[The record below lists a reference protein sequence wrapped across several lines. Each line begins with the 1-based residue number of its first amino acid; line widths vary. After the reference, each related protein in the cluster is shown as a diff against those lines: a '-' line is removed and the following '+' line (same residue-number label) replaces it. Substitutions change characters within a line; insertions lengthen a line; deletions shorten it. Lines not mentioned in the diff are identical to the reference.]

1 MFVFSSLLVIA
12 ESNIDS
18 VLNNGLSFSEK
29 LSLSLKMILL
39 GMGTVFAV
47 LFIIWLCLTV
57 FKAVMGRTK
66 KKEKGKQA
74 ENAAA
79 PAETGD
85 GATPQEDDGALVAAI
100 VAAITAYREEAGE
113 AEPSGF
119 RVVSFTESGA
129 VRPWK
134 KRR

>member
-1 MFVFSSLLVIA
+1 MIVALSLPVIA
-12 ESNIDS
+12 ESSIDS

-47 LFIIWLCLTV
+47 LFIIWLCLTA

-66 KKEKGKQA
+66 KKQKTGPA
-74 ENAAA
+74 ENGAA

-85 GATPQEDDGALVAAI
+85 GATPQKDDGALVAAI
-100 VAAITAYREEAGE
+100 VAAVTAYREEAGE

-119 RVVSFTESGA
+119 RVVSFTESGT